1 MRVALVYERLREEE
15 SQILRAM
22 ERLGVEGVLLHL
34 PSNHYR
40 LEARASEADVAL
52 IRTMSHTNSVASS
65 EILSNRGLKCVNSPE
80 VIRVCG
86 DKLLTSLKLISSGI
100 PTPKTA
106 VAFSPEGALRAAKEM
121 GFPVVVKPVNGSW
134 GRLVSLARDEE
145 ELRSIIEHRE
155 AIGSPYYRIHYI
167 QEYIE
172 KPDRDIRAYGTDK
185 EFITAIYRISNHWI
199 TNTARGARVEPVRA
213 TEDLRDLVLRTCEA
227 LGGGFLGIDIV
238 EDRERGLMVLE
249 ANAVTEFKNAAR
261 ATGVDIAGELV
272 RYAVSRCS

>member
-1 MRVALVYERLREEE
+1 MRIALVYERLREEE
-15 SQILRAM
+15 SQILRAI
-22 ERLGVEGVLLHL
+22 ERLGAERLLLHL

-40 LEARASEADVAL
+40 LDAGALETDVAL
-52 IRTMSHTNSVASS
+52 IRTMSHTNSVAFS
-65 EILSNRGLKCVNSPE
+65 EILSNYGVKCVNSPE

-86 DKLLTSLKLISSGI
+86 DKLLTSLKLMSSGV

-106 VAFSPEGALRAAKEM
+106 VAFSPEGALRAAKEI

-167 QEYIE
+167 QGYIR
-172 KPDRDIRAYGTDK
+172 KPDRDIRAYGTDRG
-185 EFITAIYRISNHWI
+185 FLTAIYRISNHWI
-199 TNTARGARVEPVRA
+199 TNTARGARVEPVKA
-213 TEDLRDLVLRTCEA
+213 TDDLEDLVLRTCEA

-238 EDRERGLMVLE
+238 EDSERGPIVLE

-261 ATGVDIAGELV
+261 ATGVDIAEELV
-272 RYAVSRCS
+272 RYAVSECS

>member
-1 MRVALVYERLREEE
+1 MRIALVYERLREEE
-15 SQILRAM
+15 SQILRAI
-22 ERLGVEGVLLHL
+22 ERLGAERLLLHL

-40 LEARASEADVAL
+40 LDTRALEVDIAL
-52 IRTMSHTNSVASS
+52 IRTMSHTNSATFS
-65 EILSNRGLKCVNSPE
+65 EILSNYGLKCVNSPE

-86 DKLLTSLKLISSGI
+86 DKLLTSLKLMSSGV

-106 VAFSPEGALRAAKEM
+106 VAFSPEGALRAAREM

-155 AIGSPYYRIHYI
+155 AIGSPHYRIHYI
-167 QEYIE
+167 QEYIR
-172 KPDRDIRAYGTDK
+172 KPGRDIRAYGTDK
-185 EFITAIYRISNHWI
+185 GFLTAIYRISNHWI

-213 TEDLRDLVLRTCEA
+213 DDDLEDLVLRTCEA

-238 EDRERGLMVLE
+238 EDSERGLMVLE

-261 ATGVDIAGELV
+261 ATGVDIAEELV
-272 RYAVSRCS
+272 RYAVSECS

>member
-106 VAFSPEGALRAAKEM
+106 VAFSPEGALRAAKEI

-155 AIGSPYYRIHYI
+155 AIGFP
-167 QEYIE
+167 
-172 KPDRDIRAYGTDK
+172 
-185 EFITAIYRISNHWI
+185 
-199 TNTARGARVEPVRA
+199 
-213 TEDLRDLVLRTCEA
+213 LL
-227 LGGGFLGIDIV
+227 
-238 EDRERGLMVLE
+238 
-249 ANAVTEFKNAAR
+249 
-261 ATGVDIAGELV
+261 
-272 RYAVSRCS
+272 